1 MRAKEMRRGARDDEE
16 GAEAE
21 RDAAKWSPSSE
32 SLRDARTPNDPPVN
46 AHRRQQGENDDGQRK
61 RAV

>member
-1 MRAKEMRRGARDDEE
+1 MRRGARDDEV
-16 GAEAE
+16 GALEV

-32 SLRDARTPNDPPVN
+32 SLRDARTPNDPPVK
-46 AHRRQQGENDDGQRK
+46 AHSRQQGENDDGQRK